1 MLIRDVKLVSIRP
14 LFCADDHTLIY
25 ASYEFLPRILS
36 FTESPV
42 GPFQPLPRRPFVLF
56 YGSFDNN
63 SKRSQQQPPPAS
75 TGEVLSRHDFSQ
87 KVYFLKPTLCLH
99 CKDYIYGNGFRGVQ
113 CKSEYNSLHLLQYGV
128 ENLTVYYRTLER
140 MLGGET
146 LKIMGARRA
155 EKNAAP
161 IILVIVVN
169 NNCLIKSC
177 PFSWGLRFHSKTSLL
192 VVKGD

>member
-1 MLIRDVKLVSIRP
+1 MESGFTSRMYRAIQNCPTLHGDRTLQYSKNDLIEVEFNADFSQDEIVATNACTDTTGIIPCNEFKSNFLSVDRDPDVDTRCK
-14 LFCADDHTLIY
+14 
-25 ASYEFLPRILS
+25 
-36 FTESPV
+36 TESPV

-113 CKSEYNSLHLLQYGV
+113 CKSEYHLLHLL
-128 ENLTVYYRTLER
+128 
-140 MLGGET
+140 
-146 LKIMGARRA
+146 
-155 EKNAAP
+155 
-161 IILVIVVN
+161 
-169 NNCLIKSC
+169 
-177 PFSWGLRFHSKTSLL
+177 
-192 VVKGD
+192 